1 MTDGGMTQDAGKGG
15 QQVGSAGGDVRQMK
29 VGDLLNLANQQN
41 IDVEALNN
49 LVGDIQAEVDA
60 GNVQLAGEADTQ
72 DQ

>member
-1 MTDGGMTQDAGKGG
+1 MTDKGMSQDKGG

-29 VGDLLNLANQQN
+29 VGDLINLANQQN

-60 GNVQLAGEADTQ
+60 GNVQLAGEGEAQTQ
-72 DQ
+72 G

>member
-1 MTDGGMTQDAGKGG
+1 MTDQGGMQQDAGKGG
-15 QQVGSAGGDVRQMK
+15 QQVGSAGGDVKQLK

-60 GNVQLAGEADTQ
+60 GNIALGGEAETK
-72 DQ
+72 